1 MKIVFPLFI
10 ISLLAIS
17 LWACKENDDLPPVLT
32 LTGAESVDHILNN
45 VYVDDGAEAI
55 DETDGNITKN
65 IYIENTVNVN
75 KIGEYTVIY
84 HVVDQAGNEAI
95 PVTRWVTIYN
105 EGNIYSSQ
113 YSITETEIFTGNNM
127 CNYNIM
133 VAVDSFVNKRLVFS
147 GFACD
152 TGRQVFVDFNDSLLV
167 LPYQL
172 IADSISAVSVEG
184 SGTINDSSMFLDYQL
199 KNDSIKEFWD
209 AEINRMK

>member
-1 MKIVFPLFI
+1 MKIVCFI
-10 ISLLAIS
+10 LSILVLSISIS
-17 LWACKENDDLPPVLT
+17 GCKENDDLPPVLT
-32 LTGAESVDHILNN
+32 LTGAESVNHILNN
-45 VYVDDGAEAI
+45 VYNDDGAEAI

-65 IYIENTVNVN
+65 IYIENSVNVN

-95 PVTRWVTIYN
+95 PVTRHVSIYN
-105 EGNIYSSQ
+105 EGYIYSSQ
-113 YSITETEIFTGNNM
+113 YNITETEIFTGNNM

-133 VAVDSFVNKRLVFS
+133 VAVDSFLNKRLVFS

-152 TGRQVFVDFNDSLLV
+152 TGREVFVDFNDSLLL

-172 IADSISAVSVEG
+172 IADSLSAVSVQG
-184 SGTINDSSMFLDYQL
+184 SGTINDTLMFLDYQL
-199 KNDSIKEFWD
+199 KNDSIKEFWN